1 MGGFFAVPGASPP
14 QQEPAAEPV
23 DADKEERQQRI
34 RALIRRRR
42 GSHHCACSYCKGK
55 SE

>member
-1 MGGFFAVPGASPP
+1 MGGFFSVPSDPP

-42 GSHHCACSYCKGK
+42 GSHHCAYSYCKGK